1 MSSHPPHVRW
11 AAFSGLQPD
20 VAAAGEALFRV
31 LAIGYL
37 ATIRAGGAPR
47 IHPVTVTLHDGG
59 LFVSTIAG
67 SRKTADLRRDPRFAL
82 HSFPPPPSDTGPRD
96 DEFVV
101 FGTARLVEG
110 PLRTA
115 VLAVHKDAIEPDD
128 PVWELL
134 IERAFHSKTGDA
146 GVVVHRSWPGQRA

>member
-1 MSSHPPHVRW
+1 MTDHRRHLRW
-11 AAFSGLQPD
+11 AAFSGVQPD
-20 VAAAGEALFRV
+20 VAAAGEALFRAR
-31 LAIGYL
+31 AIGYL

-47 IHPVTVTLHDGG
+47 IHPVSVTLHDGG

-67 SRKTADLRRDPRFAL
+67 SHKTADLRRDPRFAL
-82 HSFPPPPSDTGPRD
+82 HSFPPLPSDSGPSD

-101 FGTARLVEG
+101 FGTARLVDD

-115 VLAVHKDAIEPDD
+115 VLTVHPDTIEPDD

-134 IERAFHSKTGDA
+134 IERAFHSKTGDS
-146 GVVVHRSWPGQRA
+146 GSVVHRSWPGPRA